1 MPFISPSVAHLG
13 LRTISVKARPED
25 LVPLLDGVSPSPA
38 LSGIVFPYMRDS
50 TTSVAALK
58 AILRRIAARTT
69 TSNLFLRVEG
79 RNARALDAEEKEL
92 SRYMTKRR
100 GPVIDTAMAQFAD
113 EVRAVFP
120 RVGDIGMHADY

>member
-79 RNARALDAEEKEL
+79 RNARALDAEEKEKVL
-92 SRYMTKRR
+92 KCHLVDSRLDVEVSLPLPTIHQR
-100 GPVIDTAMAQFAD
+100 VIEPSSRPLPA
-113 EVRAVFP
+113 
-120 RVGDIGMHADY
+120 